1 MMIIKKITVNN
12 IRSYRDQTEIEIP
25 LGITLF
31 QGDIGCGKSTIL
43 SAIEFA
49 LFGLGDIDG
58 NNLLR
63 SGEPRG
69 TVEIEI
75 QILDKVYKIFRSLS
89 RRNNKVFQ
97 DEGYI
102 IDESD
107 TRTTYSVNE
116 MKSVILRIININER
130 PQAKTTSLIYRF
142 AIFTPQ
148 EMMKQILSEI
158 PEKRLEILRRAFNI
172 EGYNTV
178 KRNAELLISWTRG
191 EGRISQR
198 LSSDLQH
205 KETIL
210 QEYSERRDL
219 LLREIGQIEKFE
231 SNVRIKM
238 EKIRIRIVE
247 LRKIRDFVVHL
258 ETSIPH
264 IGNAIRR
271 NESYLRQLE
280 GKIETFNAELDLIK
294 EKEEFVGHHRHEY
307 DNYLLNREKM
317 KQLENSIKEHEQ
329 LERDKI
335 RIESSIGNER
345 MRLDFEITSL
355 SSENE
360 NERNALVEYQ
370 RSVRSLSSLKERAEK
385 IKRSLESLQVLR
397 IDEANVCNKIS
408 RPMAEIES
416 IENQMSRKQKEVDKI
431 DKLGTGALCPTC
443 KQHLNKLHITK
454 IKNEYMQ
461 ERSGM
466 EEHITYLRELINVC
480 NAQISK
486 IRNSITKIENTRL
499 ELAEIEQKVGMI
511 SEMKNSIHNATRRI
525 DSNESEIKRY
535 ATILRDDKYATD
547 ERKRLSEITA
557 RLILISK
564 DKEQYE
570 TASQRIQ
577 KYDDDNIGLQFI
589 ETLERIKRKPTVEHE
604 INMLREQSYAIV
616 VELDKD
622 RKELSN
628 YEDSYEK
635 NRHALEDLISR
646 ENDLIRLED
655 EVNTNR
661 ESLSAKRTEIKMLQ
675 SNLELLEKEINDKK
689 AQYSRTQ
696 MYRHLVNWLE
706 YFFIPAVE
714 DIEKFVLQ
722 SIHEEFNRLFQQWFY
737 TLMESEEIDVE
748 VDDSFDPLITQ
759 NGYLLNVNGLSGG
772 EKTSVALAYRLT
784 LNTMIKRLTGMNTTL
799 IIFDEPTDGFGKEQ
813 LFRLGHILNELNCT
827 QAIIVSHEHELEG
840 FADHVFRIN
849 KENNKSKIAP
859 FQSKY

>member
-1 MMIIKKITVNN
+1 
-12 IRSYRDQTEIEIP
+12 
-25 LGITLF
+25 
-31 QGDIGCGKSTIL
+31 
-43 SAIEFA
+43 
-49 LFGLGDIDG
+49 
-58 NNLLR
+58 
-63 SGEPRG
+63 
-69 TVEIEI
+69 
-75 QILDKVYKIFRSLS
+75 
-89 RRNNKVFQ
+89 
-97 DEGYI
+97 
-102 IDESD
+102 
-107 TRTTYSVNE
+107 
-116 MKSVILRIININER
+116 
-130 PQAKTTSLIYRF
+130 
-142 AIFTPQ
+142 
-148 EMMKQILSEI
+148 
-158 PEKRLEILRRAFNI
+158 
-172 EGYNTV
+172 
-178 KRNAELLISWTRG
+178 
-191 EGRISQR
+191 
-198 LSSDLQH
+198 
-205 KETIL
+205 
-210 QEYSERRDL
+210 
-219 LLREIGQIEKFE
+219 
-231 SNVRIKM
+231 
-238 EKIRIRIVE
+238 
-247 LRKIRDFVVHL
+247 
-258 ETSIPH
+258 
-264 IGNAIRR
+264 
-271 NESYLRQLE
+271 
-280 GKIETFNAELDLIK
+280 
-294 EKEEFVGHHRHEY
+294 
-307 DNYLLNREKM
+307 LLNKEKM

-335 RIESSIGNER
+335 RIESSIENER

-370 RSVRSLSSLKERAEK
+370 RSVRSLSSLEERAEK

-408 RPMAEIES
+408 RLMAEIES

-661 ESLSAKRTEIKMLQ
+661 ESLSAKRT
-675 SNLELLEKEINDKK
+675 
-689 AQYSRTQ
+689 
-696 MYRHLVNWLE
+696 
-706 YFFIPAVE
+706 
-714 DIEKFVLQ
+714 
-722 SIHEEFNRLFQQWFY
+722 
-737 TLMESEEIDVE
+737 
-748 VDDSFDPLITQ
+748 
-759 NGYLLNVNGLSGG
+759 
-772 EKTSVALAYRLT
+772 
-784 LNTMIKRLTGMNTTL
+784 
-799 IIFDEPTDGFGKEQ
+799 
-813 LFRLGHILNELNCT
+813 
-827 QAIIVSHEHELEG
+827 
-840 FADHVFRIN
+840 
-849 KENNKSKIAP
+849 
-859 FQSKY
+859 